1 MAGVNKVIIVG
12 NIGNIDVKIFQ
23 NGSIVNVSVATSE
36 NWSDKETQQKKE
48 RTEWHRVIF
57 YGRLAEIVQQYLQRG
72 SKIYVEGKLRT
83 RSYESQGTTHYVT
96 EIIGETLQMLSSKEQ
111 STQQQTKAK
120 NNTQSQAPVDDC
132 PPF

>member
-23 NGSIVNVSVATSE
+23 TGSIANVSVATSE
-36 NWSDKETQQKKE
+36 NWVDKETQQKKE

-57 YGRLAEIVQQYLQRG
+57 YGRLAEIVQQYLKRG

-83 RSYESQGTTHYVT
+83 RSYESQGVTHYIT
-96 EIIGETLQMLSSKEQ
+96 EIIGEQLQMLSSKEP
-111 STQQQTKAK
+111 TTTETK
-120 NNTQSQAPVDDC
+120 NNHQAVQTDDC
-132 PPF
+132 PPFPV

>member
-1 MAGVNKVIIVG
+1 M
-12 NIGNIDVKIFQ
+12 KIFQ
-23 NGSIVNVSVATSE
+23 NGSIANVSVATSE
-36 NWSDKETQQKKE
+36 SWVDKDTQQKKE